1 MEPTGLDEHPVN
13 TPESCP
19 INTPDSDAQTV
30 IATVSDDLDA
40 HCVKTPD
47 ADAHPITV
55 HPAGVGAYA
64 LPFSMFSIHP
74 SLDWFVCLSGTFLRC
89 SATYVVRVRSSR
101 DQRAAVMQ
109 FVNAYSNPA
118 TAFFTNLPNAYSN
131 PKDKDEMFG
140 RLVKNAVA
148 HLHCGQHAYHAPK
161 LMTHLT
167 LTTEQKHE
175 CVDVR
180 NDNVSVFV
188 FSNETKELL
197 ATARKDVLDELA
209 LSKLAR
215 TRAFAA
221 LDLKLANR
229 REANRQDAQAL
240 KEAQEAAQRAAKEAQ
255 QAAHQAA
262 KEAQEAAHQAAKEA
276 EQAPLRD
283 ALVHAESIASK
294 WEDRAL
300 KLEQR
305 AAQSEQRAAQ
315 SEQRAAQ
322 SEHRA
327 LLAEATAADISATL
341 KALRAALKE
350 TLTCSDQ
357 NDVV

>member
-13 TPESCP
+13 TPESGP
-19 INTPDSDAQTV
+19 INTPDSDAHTV

-109 FVNAYSNPA
+109 LVNAYSNP
-118 TAFFTNLPNAYSN
+118 N
-131 PKDKDEMFG
+131 DKDEIFG

-148 HLHCGQHAYHAPK
+148 HLHRSQDAYQAPK
-161 LMTHLT
+161 LTTTHLT
-167 LTTEQKHE
+167 LTTEQKQE

-180 NDNVSVFV
+180 NDNVSVFL

-209 LSKLAR
+209 LAKLAR
-215 TRAFAA
+215 ARAFAA
-221 LDLKLANR
+221 MSLKLANQRDTYR
-229 REANRQDAQAL
+229 R
-240 KEAQEAAQRAAKEAQ
+240 AQEAAQRATT
-255 QAAHQAA
+255 
-262 KEAQEAAHQAAKEA
+262 EAQEAAQQAAKEA

-294 WEDRAL
+294 WQDRAL
-300 KLEQR
+300 
-305 AAQSEQRAAQ
+305 A
-315 SEQRAAQ
+315 
-322 SEHRA
+322 
-327 LLAEATAADISATL
+327 AEATAANMSATL
-341 KALRAALKE
+341 QALRAALKE
-350 TLTCSDQ
+350 TLTCANR